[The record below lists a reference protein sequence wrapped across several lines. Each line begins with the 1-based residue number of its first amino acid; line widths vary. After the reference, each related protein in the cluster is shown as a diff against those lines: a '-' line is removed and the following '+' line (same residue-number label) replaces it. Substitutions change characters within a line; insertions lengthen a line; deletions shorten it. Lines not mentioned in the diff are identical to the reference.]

1 MATKAVAEKMHL
13 KPGMTIGFFNAPDN
27 IFQLLGHLPDNVKC
41 HTKDN
46 PSDLDVLLAFIENRA
61 MLESNLPKLKQ
72 QIKNDGAFWIAYH
85 KGSSS
90 VDTDI
95 NRDSIYA
102 FASMLDLKGVAMIS
116 INENWSGFRFKK
128 I

>member
-1 MATKAVAEKMHL
+1 MPQKTAAEKMHL
-13 KPGMTIGFFNAPDN
+13 KPGTKIGFFNAPDN
-27 IFQLLGHLPDNVKC
+27 IFELLGPLPDGIESYSE
-41 HTKDN
+41 DI
-46 PSDLDVLLAFIENRA
+46 PSGLDVLLAFIADRA
-61 MLESNLPKLKQ
+61 MLEKNLPKLKQ
-72 QIKNDGAFWIAYH
+72 KIKHTGAFWIAYH

-102 FASMLDLKGVAMIS
+102 FANTLDLKGVSMIS
-116 INENWSGFRFKK
+116 MNKNWTGFRFKK